1 MRKARWARGPCA
13 AGHEGTDC
21 VGLKSRGCVAV
32 MGNGLAPRRRP
43 GTVRCRGRRG
53 LGRDALGVRWEED
66 PEDVNLCAM
75 WVEAESV
82 KLV

>member
-1 MRKARWARGPCA
+1 
-13 AGHEGTDC
+13 
-21 VGLKSRGCVAV
+21 